1 MSELG
6 QILDLWKRASA
17 PSPRGPSD
25 EICLVTV
32 VAIEGSAYRR
42 PGARMILTASGQRA
56 GTVSGGCLEA
66 EITKKVWWLTE
77 QGPSLQRYSSF
88 FDDDGDMPYGLGC
101 GGTVIVLLE
110 RGAPAAASLEALR
123 RSVEDRTESV
133 IVTDTGTNSPG
144 TALILN
150 DAGDVLYERS
160 ANPEATTPAIEA
172 LRTGKSSH
180 EGEYFVELVA
190 PPPAITIFGA
200 GDDALPLVEFTAA
213 LGWHVTIADDRSN
226 LTRPERFPQAAKV
239 GSLDPALASLGP
251 DDAAVL
257 MTHSYEQDSKV
268 LRALLTREMKYIGIL
283 GPRRRTE
290 HLIGEIAPKLEL
302 TPSECVARLHT
313 PVGLDLGGH
322 SPAAIALAIAAELQA
337 VFANR
342 ETRREA
348 RELSSTPPVPAG
360 PAHA

>member
-1 MSELG
+1 MSELS
-6 QILDLWKRASA
+6 QILDLWKRATDA
-17 PSPRGPSD
+17 AE

-32 VAIEGSAYRR
+32 VNIEGSAYRR

-66 EITKKVWWLTE
+66 EIAKKAWWLTE

-123 RSVEDRTESV
+123 RSVVDRTESV

-150 DAGDVLYERS
+150 DAGDVLYERTAS
-160 ANPEATTPAIEA
+160 PEATTPAIEA

-180 EGEYFVELVA
+180 INQYFVELVA
-190 PPPAITIFGA
+190 PPPALFIFGA
-200 GDDALPLVEFTAA
+200 GDDTVPLLEFTAA
-213 LGWHVTIADDRSN
+213 LGWHVTIADNRSN
-226 LTRPERFPQAAKV
+226 LTRPERFPQAAQV
-239 GSLDPALASLGP
+239 GSLHSALASLSP
-251 DDAAVL
+251 EDAAVL
-257 MTHSYEQDSKV
+257 MTHSYEQDCKV
-268 LRALLTREMKYIGIL
+268 LRALLTREIKYIGIL

-290 HLIGEIAPKLEL
+290 RLIGDIAPELEL
-302 TPSECVARLHT
+302 TAAECMARLHT

-348 RELSSTPPVPAG
+348 RKLSATLPRVSDPA
-360 PAHA
+360 PA

>member
-6 QILDLWKRASA
+6 QILDLWKRATGA
-17 PSPRGPSD
+17 AE

-32 VAIEGSAYRR
+32 VNIEGSAYRR
-42 PGARMILTASGQRA
+42 PGARMILTSSGQRA

-66 EITKKVWWLTE
+66 EIAKKAWWLTE
-77 QGPSLQRYSSF
+77 NGPSLQRYSSF

-133 IVTDTGTNSPG
+133 IVTDTSTNSPG

-150 DAGDVLYERS
+150 DAGDVLYERT

-180 EGEYFVELVA
+180 VGQYFVELVA
-190 PPPAITIFGA
+190 PPPALVIFGA
-200 GDDALPLVEFTAA
+200 GDDALPLLEFTAA

-226 LTRPERFPQAAKV
+226 LTRPERFPHAAQIL
-239 GSLDPALASLGP
+239 SLDPALASLGP

-257 MTHSYEQDSKV
+257 MTHSYEQDRKV
-268 LRALLTREMKYIGIL
+268 LGALLSREMKYIGIL

-290 HLIGEIAPKLEL
+290 RLIADLAPELDL
-302 TPSECVARLHT
+302 TPAECMSRLHT

-337 VFANR
+337 VFAD
-342 ETRREA
+342 REA
-348 RELSSTPPVPAG
+348 RKLSSTPPRVSDPA
-360 PAHA
+360 PA